1 MYHLYISNFKRFVL
15 LNFLIIVFIGLIID
29 FLFYNLII
37 LKTDSLPAYK
47 YYKMLNEYNEHE
59 IPILGSSRALGSYV
73 PSLINQDAFNYGM
86 DGSGF
91 SSILFMLDEELKKD
105 KKSNI
110 IINLDFNNMN
120 LDKESAYKIIP
131 IYNEAKELIPSK
143 NFLYTIP
150 FVRFFGNYM
159 YYVRFHL
166 RTKVDITKIHDKG
179 GLFEIQKKSK
189 VQFLKDVAKR
199 KQDSISFNI
208 NKNSINLL
216 TNLILKT
223 EREIWFIVAPYH
235 TSFLSMLSNNT
246 KKEIE
251 LFVQLLERFDNV
263 KILDYSTLFNKNEDY
278 FFDTTHI
285 TYEGAKV
292 FSKIIKNRLKG
303 S

>member
-1 MYHLYISNFKRFVL
+1 MYHLYISNFKRFIL

-47 YYKMLNEYNEHE
+47 YYRMLNEYNEHE
-59 IPILGSSRALGSYV
+59 IPILGSSRANSSYV
-73 PSLINQDAFNYGM
+73 PSIINQDAYNYGM

-91 SSILFMLDEELKKD
+91 SSILFMLDEELKKE

-110 IINLDFNNMN
+110 IINLDFSSLFLN
-120 LDKESAYKIIP
+120 KESAYKIIP
-131 IYNEAKELIPSK
+131 VYSKAKELIASK

-159 YYVRFHL
+159 YYVRFYI
-166 RTKVDITKIHDKG
+166 RTKINITKIHDKG

-189 VQFLKDVAKR
+189 VKFLKDVANR
-199 KQDSISFNI
+199 KQDSLSFKI

-216 TNLILKT
+216 TELILKT
-223 EREIWFIVAPYH
+223 ERKIWFIVAPYH
-235 TSFLSMLSNNT
+235 VSFLSSLSNDT
-246 KKEIE
+246 KEEIE
-251 LFVQLLERFDNV
+251 LFMQIFERFDNV
-263 KILDYSTLFNKNEDY
+263 EILDYSTLFNKNEDY

-292 FSKIIKNRLKG
+292 FSKIIKNRLKE